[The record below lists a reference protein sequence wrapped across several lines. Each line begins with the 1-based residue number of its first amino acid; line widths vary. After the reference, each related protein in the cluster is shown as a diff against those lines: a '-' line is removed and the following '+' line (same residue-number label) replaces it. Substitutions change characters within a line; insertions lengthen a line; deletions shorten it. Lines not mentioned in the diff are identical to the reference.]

1 MAELNNAG
9 IRKFSN
15 GMNPVKYEQFP
26 HTADIGIRV
35 FGKDL
40 KELFENAAF
49 GMFDVIAD
57 LEGIKASIEE
67 VIEADGETTEEL
79 LVAWLDEL
87 LYRFY
92 TKEIIFSKF
101 LIEELSENT
110 LKAKVFGRPVG
121 ANRNR
126 LKVEIKAV
134 TYSDLKIKSSGGG
147 YQVEII
153 FDV

>member
-1 MAELNNAG
+1 M
-9 IRKFSN
+9 RR
-15 GMNPVKYEQFP
+15 YEQFP
-26 HTADIGIRV
+26 HTADIGIRA

-49 GMFDVIAD
+49 GMFDLIAD
-57 LEGIKASIEE
+57 LEGIKTPVEE
-67 VIEADGETTEEL
+67 TVEADAESPEEL

-101 LIEELSENT
+101 LIEKLTDNRIE
-110 LKAKVFGRPVG
+110 AKICGRPVG

-126 LKVEIKAV
+126 LKTEIKAV
-134 TYSDLKIKSSGGG
+134 TYSGLAIQKTGGG